1 MSHDKNVHDKKMHD
15 KKSYDKKENENIIEG
30 RNAVMEAFRSGKP
43 VDKLYVLDGCQ
54 DGAVRS
60 IIREARKHDTILNF
74 VEKDRLNQLSE
85 TGKHQGVIAS
95 VAAYE
100 YAEVED
106 MLKLAEEKGEDPFL
120 IILDNIEDPHNL
132 GAIIRTAEAA
142 GAHGVIIPKRR
153 SASLNATVFK
163 TSAGAASWLPVARVS
178 NLAATIDMLKEN
190 GVWIYG
196 TDKSIFSAR

>member
-74 VEKDRLNQLSE
+74 VEKWLDCL
-85 TGKHQGVIAS
+85 TGCCSWWIWTG
-95 VAAYE
+95 
-100 YAEVED
+100 
-106 MLKLAEEKGEDPFL
+106 L
-120 IILDNIEDPHNL
+120 
-132 GAIIRTAEAA
+132 
-142 GAHGVIIPKRR
+142 
-153 SASLNATVFK
+153 
-163 TSAGAASWLPVARVS
+163 TSCQRPENTRV
-178 NLAATIDMLKEN
+178 
-190 GVWIYG
+190 
-196 TDKSIFSAR
+196 

>member
-100 YAEVED
+100 
-106 MLKLAEEKGEDPFL
+106 
-120 IILDNIEDPHNL
+120 
-132 GAIIRTAEAA
+132 
-142 GAHGVIIPKRR
+142 
-153 SASLNATVFK
+153 
-163 TSAGAASWLPVARVS
+163 
-178 NLAATIDMLKEN
+178 
-190 GVWIYG
+190 
-196 TDKSIFSAR
+196 

>member
-1 MSHDKNVHDKKMHD
+1 MSHDKNV
-15 KKSYDKKENENIIEG
+15 NESIIEG

-132 GAIIRTAEAA
+132 GAIIRTANQA
-142 GAHGVIIPKRR
+142 GADGNRSKNFRRGPELYAGCKSNKSGKDDGRFEEKRSVVR
-153 SASLNATVFK
+153 MC
-163 TSAGAASWLPVARVS
+163 R
-178 NLAATIDMLKEN
+178 
-190 GVWIYG
+190 YG
-196 TDKSIFSAR
+196 RGCHV

>member
-1 MSHDKNVHDKKMHD
+1 MSHDKNV
-15 KKSYDKKENENIIEG
+15 NESIIEG

-43 VDKLYVLDGCQ
+43 VDKLYVLNECQ
-54 DGAVRS
+54 DSAVRS

-106 MLKLAEEKGEDPFL
+106 M
-120 IILDNIEDPHNL
+120 
-132 GAIIRTAEAA
+132 
-142 GAHGVIIPKRR
+142 
-153 SASLNATVFK
+153 
-163 TSAGAASWLPVARVS
+163 
-178 NLAATIDMLKEN
+178 
-190 GVWIYG
+190 
-196 TDKSIFSAR
+196 